1 MIKDDDF
8 DSISI
13 EVTAERLLVWT
24 AAGTRVVTLPL
35 TPSDTAEVLG
45 SLVEGPSATERTE

>member
-24 AAGTRVVTLPL
+24 AAGTREVTLPL

-45 SLVEGPSATERTE
+45 SLVEGPSATAPPV

>member
-13 EVTAERLLVWT
+13 EVTTERLVVWT
-24 AAGTRVVTLPL
+24 AAGTREVTLQHA
-35 TPSDTAEVLG
+35 TRAAEALG
-45 SLVEGPSATERTE
+45 SLVEGLTAPRQETE